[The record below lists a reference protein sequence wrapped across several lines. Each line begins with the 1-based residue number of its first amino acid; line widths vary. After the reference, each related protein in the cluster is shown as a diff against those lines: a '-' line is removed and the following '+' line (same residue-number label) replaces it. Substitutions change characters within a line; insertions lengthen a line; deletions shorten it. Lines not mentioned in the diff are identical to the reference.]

1 MGQRPLQVLPLE
13 VENRVLRA
21 AREDEPIVL
30 DRSVRLFLV
39 ARMAFVVEISVVVAI
54 LFVHGNANVIGSAV
68 VVRADLCKIGDGP
81 N

>member
-1 MGQRPLQVLPLE
+1 MLPLE
-13 VENRVLRA
+13 VENRVLPA

-39 ARMAFVVEISVVVAI
+39 VRSVGVAERNVVAAI
-54 LFVHGNANVIGSAV
+54 LFVEAHANVIGSAV

>member
-1 MGQRPLQVLPLE
+1 MP
-13 VENRVLRA
+13 A

-39 ARMAFVVEISVVVAI
+39 ISNVDVAERSIVVAA
-54 LFVHGNANVIGSAV
+54 LFVARNANVIGSAV

>member
-1 MGQRPLQVLPLE
+1 MLPLE
-13 VENRVLRA
+13 VEKLVLPA

-39 ARMAFVVEISVVVAI
+39 ARSVVVAESSVVVAI
-54 LFVHGNANVIGSAV
+54 LFVEGNANVIGSAV

-81 N
+81 K